1 MRHTVEE
8 GRKMRNA
15 RKKKKR
21 LQNTE
26 LKRSA
31 LIENALRDVHAKVD
45 RQRDTAS
52 KYYKLWRRSVEMNKR
67 IRNILNQ
74 RETVKRY
81 IKILN
86 FICL

>member
-8 GRKMRNA
+8 KRKMRNA

-31 LIENALRDVHAKVD
+31 LIENALRDVHAKD
-45 RQRDTAS
+45 DQQRDTAS
-52 KYYKLWRRSVEMNKR
+52 KYYKLWRRSVEMNKK

-74 RETVKRY
+74 RESSKKVHQD
-81 IKILN
+81 
-86 FICL
+86 F

>member
-8 GRKMRNA
+8 KRKMRNA

-45 RQRDTAS
+45 QQRDTAS
-52 KYYKLWRRSVEMNKR
+52 KYYKLWRRSVEINNK

-74 RETVKRY
+74 RESSKKVHQD
-81 IKILN
+81 
-86 FICL
+86 F

>member
-1 MRHTVEE
+1 
-8 GRKMRNA
+8 MRNA

-21 LQNTE
+21 LQNME

-45 RQRDTAS
+45 QQRDTAS
-52 KYYKLWRRSVEMNKR
+52 KYYKLWRRSVEMNQK

-74 RETVKRY
+74 RESSKKVHQD
-81 IKILN
+81 
-86 FICL
+86 F